1 MALVWEHSA
10 DGRRYEVRTAGRST
24 RLYTN
29 GVLHT
34 QYHPDYVFGGGVW
47 DLLGLP
53 ALWRADA
60 CFSGIL
66 LLGLGG
72 GAVVRQLNELVRWE
86 RFVAVERNPV
96 HVEVSRR
103 FFGLEDVP
111 AELLEVDAA
120 RWLKAYRGAKFDLV
134 IDDLFSDQ
142 LGEAKRA
149 VGFSRSWYTSLR
161 RLLTDNGMLVV
172 NFADGTDLG
181 YRIRKIPG
189 LNRDFERVYK
199 LTLPA
204 YGNAVAVFL
213 RSGRTPE
220 QLDKAVKALRPKRR
234 RSRLR
239 YQLEELR
246 L

>member
-1 MALVWEHSA
+1 MALVWEHTVG
-10 DGRRYEVRTAGRST
+10 GRRYEVRTAGRST

-60 CFSGIL
+60 RFSGIL

-72 GAVVRQLNELVRWE
+72 GAVVRQLHELVEWD
-86 RFVAVERNPV
+86 RFVAIERNPV
-96 HVEVSRR
+96 HVAISRR
-103 FFGLEDVP
+103 FFGLESVP
-111 AELLEVDAA
+111 AELLELDAS
-120 RWLKAYRGAKFDLV
+120 RWIKAYRGDKFDLV

-149 VGFSRSWYTSLR
+149 VRFSRSWYTSLR
-161 RLLTDNGMLVV
+161 RLLSESGMLVV
-172 NFADGTDLG
+172 NFADGRDLS

-189 LNRDFERVYK
+189 LNSDFKRAYK

-213 RSGRTPE
+213 RNERTPE
-220 QLDKAVKALRPKRR
+220 QLDAAVKALRPKRR

-239 YQLEELR
+239 YHVEELR
-246 L
+246 F